1 MGKRDFKSREVAH
14 DKRRILKTP
23 HVTLK
28 EEMQETKNV
37 SANKGHLREVT
48 IEGKDVKQSE
58 GIRVVTENARE
69 RGKKKKKKTERLEI
83 SIRVGGKR
91 WDSQGEEETGNAGRG
106 EGSLTVRIPEVRN
119 RKGAES
125 VLGGRE
131 EGSGGRIC
139 QDCRKRG
146 VGLSDKKEL
155 EAREEEERD
164 EGKKEETEL
173 PRIFAA
179 GDWRLPEEAIVENLR
194 FSLDQLRLA
203 GEEESYMDLVEMLVA
218 GPARLTTC
226 QMEQLLG
233 INPDLRSRA
242 QSRRTTAFE
251 DRRLKEVKVME
262 ATSRRNLNREE
273 LPKGPPDLLA
283 QFQMFSKFGESGS
296 DGSQITLTQ
305 SDKWLR
311 QAKVIDGWNV
321 TTTDTAIA
329 FRKIGKGSVRLSFS
343 SWRLFLQALSD
354 EAGLNIAEV
363 GGNINISRLV
373 SVAL

>member
-37 SANKGHLREVT
+37 SATKGHLREVT

-69 RGKKKKKKTERLEI
+69 RGKKKKKKKERLEI

-91 WDSQGEEETGNAGRG
+91 RDSQGEEESSNAGRG

-125 VLGGRE
+125 VL
-131 EGSGGRIC
+131 GGRIC

-179 GDWRLPEEAIVENLR
+179 GDWRLPEQAIVENLR

-296 DGSQITLTQ
+296 DGS
-305 SDKWLR
+305 
-311 QAKVIDGWNV
+311 
-321 TTTDTAIA
+321 
-329 FRKIGKGSVRLSFS
+329 
-343 SWRLFLQALSD
+343 
-354 EAGLNIAEV
+354 
-363 GGNINISRLV
+363 
-373 SVAL
+373 

>member
-23 HVTLK
+23 YVTLK

-69 RGKKKKKKTERLEI
+69 RGKKKKKKKERLEI

-91 WDSQGEEETGNAGRG
+91 WDSQGEEERGNAGRG

-125 VLGGRE
+125 VLGGR
-131 EGSGGRIC
+131 IC

-155 EAREEEERD
+155 EAREEEERE
-164 EGKKEETEL
+164 EGKEEETEL

-321 TTTDTAIA
+321 TTTNTAIA

>member
-14 DKRRILKTP
+14 DKRSILKTP

-37 SANKGHLREVT
+37 SAAKGHLREVT
-48 IEGKDVKQSE
+48 IEGKNVKQSE
-58 GIRVVTENARE
+58 GIIVVTENARE
-69 RGKKKKKKTERLEI
+69 RGKKKKKKKEGLEI

-91 WDSQGEEETGNAGRG
+91 RDSQGEEERGN
-106 EGSLTVRIPEVRN
+106 VRIPEVRN

-125 VLGGRE
+125 VLAGRE
-131 EGSGGRIC
+131 EGGGGRIC

-146 VGLSDKKEL
+146 VAVGLSDKTEL

-164 EGKKEETEL
+164 EGKEKETEL

-233 INPDLRSRA
+233 INPDLRGRA
-242 QSRRTTAFE
+242 KSRRTTTFE
-251 DRRLKEVKVME
+251 DRRGKEVKVME
-262 ATSRRNLNREE
+262 ETSRRNLNREE
-273 LPKGPPDLLA
+273 LQKGPPDLLA

-329 FRKIGKGSVRLSFS
+329 FRKISRGSTRLSYPGWLVFLRELAETKKLPLPQV
-343 SWRLFLQALSD
+343 WARLEQVFLQFIL
-354 EAGLNIAEV
+354 GV
-363 GGNINISRLV
+363 FG
-373 SVAL
+373 

>member
-23 HVTLK
+23 YVTLK

-48 IEGKDVKQSE
+48 IEGKDFKQSE

-69 RGKKKKKKTERLEI
+69 RGKKKKKKKERLEI

-91 WDSQGEEETGNAGRG
+91 RDSQGEEESSNAGRG

-125 VLGGRE
+125 VLGGRG

-179 GDWRLPEEAIVENLR
+179 GDWRLPEKAIVENLR

-329 FRKIGKGSVRLSFS
+329 FRKISKGSVRLSFS

>member
-37 SANKGHLREVT
+37 SATKGHLREVT
-48 IEGKDVKQSE
+48 IEGKDFKQSE

-69 RGKKKKKKTERLEI
+69 RGKKKKKKKERLEI

-91 WDSQGEEETGNAGRG
+91 RDSQGEEESSNAGRG

-179 GDWRLPEEAIVENLR
+179 GDWRLPEQAIVENLR